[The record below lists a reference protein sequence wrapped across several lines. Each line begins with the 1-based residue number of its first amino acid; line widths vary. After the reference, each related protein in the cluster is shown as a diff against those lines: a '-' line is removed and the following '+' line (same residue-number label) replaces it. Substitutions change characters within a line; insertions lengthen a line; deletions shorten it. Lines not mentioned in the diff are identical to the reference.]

1 MSSRP
6 PHALPCIARILY
18 TGSILLSEGFRILST
33 HQDLPDDVMMGQ
45 ATHKILQASADMQHI
60 PTLGIAALMLI
71 PAALVALF
79 WRDAEAGALV
89 YAVALANWAL
99 LWLLRSTERSLGPE
113 KASAVGLAF
122 LSGLPVALL
131 GLFSAPG
138 WLAVGWLLLISVC
151 AFYATWIEP
160 FALQVTH
167 ERKQIA
173 GWDSAHPLRVLH
185 LGDLHAEHFGPR
197 ERQLNALIADLQPDL
212 IVFTGDFINLSD
224 VENPRAVAAVKQ
236 VIQAWK
242 APLGLLAIPG
252 TPVIDSPERTEAY
265 LADMPW
271 ATPLFNDWA
280 HVKHAGGTLSVAGV
294 VTSHVLRTDRDRLA
308 ALTTDMPTGGAS
320 LLLAHAPDIAPEAA
334 EAGFDLMFSGH
345 THGGQ
350 LCLPGGF
357 ALLTGSHLGRRFV
370 RGRVE
375 VGKTSV
381 YTTTGIGME
390 GLGAPRARFFCPPQ
404 IILWEITGC

>member
-1 MSSRP
+1 VGGKVSSRP
-6 PHALPCIARILY
+6 PHALPDIARILY
-18 TGSILLSEGFRILST
+18 TGNIPLSEGFRILST
-33 HQDLPDDVMMGQ
+33 LQDLPDDVMMGQ
-45 ATHKILQASADMQHI
+45 ATHKILEASADMQRI

-71 PAALVALF
+71 PAALVALC
-79 WRDAEAGALV
+79 WRDLEAGALV

-113 KASAVGLAF
+113 KASAVGLAL

-131 GLFSAPG
+131 GILGAPG
-138 WLAVGWLLLISVC
+138 WLAVGWLILIAFC

-160 FALQVTH
+160 FALRVTH

-173 GWDSAHPLRVLH
+173 NWDSDHPLQVLH

-197 ERQLNALIADLQPDL
+197 ERRLNALIADLKPDL
-212 IVFTGDFINLSD
+212 IVFSGDFINLSYVD
-224 VENPRAVAAVKQ
+224 NPRAIAAVKQ

-252 TPVIDSPERTEAY
+252 TPVIDSPERTDAY
-265 LADMPW
+265 LAEMPW

-294 VTSHVLRTDRDRLA
+294 VTSHIL
-308 ALTTDMPTGGAS
+308 MPTGGAS